1 MEIKND
7 MLHEKNDQ
15 WTVLQKIAFR
25 FFFVFLIL
33 QFVFSE
39 GLYIVSFG
47 YTRGSAM
54 RLFRLA
60 EKIFTQPCLLLNDHV
75 FHFKY
80 IPTGLTTF
88 SPSLQSIRSIVYLFV
103 TCLSCLVWTIADR
116 KRINYNKLLY
126 WFSQCMI
133 IILSC
138 IMFSYGIIKVF
149 PVQMSFPSFT
159 DLHTSIGDLSP
170 FELIWATFGY
180 GKPYQVFCGFFELA
194 GAILILFNRTRAAG
208 LLLVLIV
215 MINVILLNYTYQ
227 IGVLI
232 FSFYILLIIVFL
244 LAPYI
249 RQFFLFFLTDRPVER
264 FQNKYVPGKEFKLKL
279 LRVVAMI
286 FVCFFFLS
294 HILYAYNRYTKT
306 GHINRSN
313 QYSLIKNYVVNDDT
327 LRLIEN
333 DTLCWRI
340 WSEGLSGGKRLVT
353 ISTMKSGYDKIY
365 QVEQDS
371 SKHILSLKPLDQ
383 NDSTSFKFNY
393 INIDSVIW
401 HLEGINQQ
409 KNIKV
414 DLQKINPDT
423 VTRLLKIKRTVITFD
438 DSPDQE

>member
-1 MEIKND
+1 
-7 MLHEKNDQ
+7 MLHEKSKQ
-15 WTVLQKIAFR
+15 WTVLQKIVFR

-33 QFVFSE
+33 QFLFAE
-39 GLYIVSFG
+39 GLYIVSFA

-60 EKIFTQPCLLLNDHV
+60 EKIFTHPCFWLNDHV

-80 IPTGLTTF
+80 IPTSLTTF

-103 TCLSCLVWTIADR
+103 ACLCCLVWTIADR
-116 KRINYNKLLY
+116 KRISYNKLLY

-133 IILSC
+133 IFLSC

-159 DLHTSIGDLSP
+159 DLHTSIGDMSP
-170 FELIWATFGY
+170 FELIWTTFGY
-180 GKPYQVFCGFFELA
+180 GKPYQVFCGFFELT
-194 GAILILFNRTRAAG
+194 GAILILFNRTRVVG

-215 MINVILLNYTYQ
+215 MFNVILLNYTYQ

-232 FSFYILLIIVFL
+232 FSFYILIIILFL
-244 LAPYI
+244 LAPYT
-249 RQFFLFFLTDRPVER
+249 RQFFLFFLTDKPVER
-264 FQNKYVPGKEFKLKL
+264 FQNKYAPRKNFKLKL
-279 LRVVAMI
+279 LRIGGMI
-286 FVCFFFLS
+286 LVCFFFLS

-306 GHINRSN
+306 DHINKSN
-313 QYSLIKNYVVNDDT
+313 QYSAIKNYIVNDDT

-340 WSEGLSGGKRLVT
+340 WSEGLSDGKRFVT

-371 SKHILSLKPLDQ
+371 TKHILSLKPLDQ
-383 NDSTSFKFNY
+383 NDSTSLKFNY

-438 DSPDQE
+438 DRPDQE